1 MHLSPTSSIY
11 LHPALCK
18 TLNVIRTKIFA
29 FNWAISPNLGR
40 KIQNCS
46 LWLKTGLHGILEVLI
61 PNPDL
66 NFWNSD
72 PEINFWVNLGRKT
85 KKFPFCLKIETLG
98 YLDDSDFYSEIS
110 CLNFQT
116 LIHFC
121 ANVDRKIQ
129 SCLFCPNIC
138 TKSISRMLILI
149 PTLVSQTFNPNFF
162 FWENLD

>member
-1 MHLSPTSSIY
+1 MYPSLTSSIY

-18 TLNVIRTKIFA
+18 NLNVIRTKIFA

-85 KKFPFCLKIETLG
+85 KKFPFCLKIDTLG
-98 YLDDSDFYSEIS
+98 IW
-110 CLNFQT
+110 
-116 LIHFC
+116 
-121 ANVDRKIQ
+121 R
-129 SCLFCPNIC
+129 
-138 TKSISRMLILI
+138 ILI
-149 PTLVSQTFNPNFF
+149 FIPKLDVWISIFGQIWVEKFKVVCFAQTFAQRVSRGCWFLF
-162 FWENLD
+162 RH

>member
-1 MHLSPTSSIY
+1 MSEIPVRDLGTPIAEKSKSVWFWVLFQTSVSLHHIPIEPDLYSKQGIAKPCTYLLPAPSTSTQLSAKP
-11 LHPALCK
+11 L
-18 TLNVIRTKIFA
+18 TLLFEKIFA

-98 YLDDSDFYSEIS
+98 IW
-110 CLNFQT
+110 
-116 LIHFC
+116 
-121 ANVDRKIQ
+121 
-129 SCLFCPNIC
+129 
-138 TKSISRMLILI
+138 MILI
-149 PTLVSQTFNPNFF
+149 FIPELVVWISK
-162 FWENLD
+162 L